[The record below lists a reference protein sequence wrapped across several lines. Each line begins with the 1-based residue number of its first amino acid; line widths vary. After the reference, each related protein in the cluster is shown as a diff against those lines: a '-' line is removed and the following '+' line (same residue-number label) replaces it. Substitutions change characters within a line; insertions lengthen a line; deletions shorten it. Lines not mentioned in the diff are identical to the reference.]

1 MKFLRIALIALLIPV
16 LGSFTDHK
24 FYVSITKIEF
34 AEEEQSLQIITKIFI
49 DDIEDVL
56 QERYDKTLVLGPES
70 ETTKEIEFVKKYVL
84 QKFDVEVNKVPMKYE
99 ILGHEYEND
108 IIKVYIEVSE
118 ISELNSIMV
127 ENKMLMELFD
137 EQQNIIH
144 VKKGKKR
151 KSLVL
156 DRDNP
161 KGTLNF
167 G

>member
-1 MKFLRIALIALLIPV
+1 MA
-16 LGSFTDHK
+16 SFTAHK

-56 QERYDKTLVLGPES
+56 QERYDKDLVLGVES
-70 ETTKEIEFVKKYVL
+70 ETAADILLLEKYVL
-84 QKFDVEVNKVPMKYE
+84 QKFDVQVNGIPMKYE

-108 IIKVYIEVSE
+108 IVKVYIEIPQV
-118 ISELNSIMV
+118 SELNSIMI
-127 ENKMLMELFD
+127 ENKILMDMFD

-144 VKKGKKR
+144 VKRYKKR
-151 KSLVL
+151 KSMVL
-156 DRDNP
+156 DSDNP